1 MRRMLF
7 GLAVGLL
14 TFASSAWADGP
25 IVRWDRIE
33 GVLPPH
39 GGPVMVIGDQEGN
52 KIESHPTMWTADEG
66 RAMVNLETGFV
77 SFQVAGLVFAD
88 TWTTNAIGSSGNL
101 TVMGTVVCNAGTQP
115 SPWVIAFA
123 DTAEV
128 VMESGTASFSG
139 FVAIPQM
146 CLDRPDR
153 IAFLIRRPANV
164 AKCPLC
170 FIAYG
175 AGRTMQ

>member
-7 GLAVGLL
+7 GLVVGLL
-14 TFASSAWADGP
+14 TFASSAWAEGP

-39 GGPVMVIGDQEGN
+39 DGPVMVIGDQEN
-52 KIESHPTMWTADEG
+52 KIESHPTMWTADKG

-77 SFQVAGLVFAD
+77 SFQVVGLVFSD

-101 TVMGTVVCNAGTQP
+101 AVMGTVVCNAGTLP
-115 SPWVIAFA
+115 SPWNIAFA

-139 FVAIPQM
+139 FVAIPPM

-164 AKCPLC
+164 AKCPNC
-170 FIAYG
+170 FIAFG
-175 AGRTMQ
+175 AGRTLQ